1 MEDWQEMAIIVIVI
15 LLAMIAYFVYLGT
28 QMMSLTDSI
37 SNLYNTE
44 QSFGSIRD
52 PQGSS
57 SPISPFYGILGG
69 LGGIGR

>member
-1 MEDWQEMAIIVIVI
+1 MEDWQEMGIIILVI

-28 QMMSLTDSI
+28 QMMSLKDSI
-37 SNLYNTE
+37 PNLVNME

-57 SPISPFYGILGG
+57 SQISPYYGIIGG
-69 LGGIGR
+69 FGR